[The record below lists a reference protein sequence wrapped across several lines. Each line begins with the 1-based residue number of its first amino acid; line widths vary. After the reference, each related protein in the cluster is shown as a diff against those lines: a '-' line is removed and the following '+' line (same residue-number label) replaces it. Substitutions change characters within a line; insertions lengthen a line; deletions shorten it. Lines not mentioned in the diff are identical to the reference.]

1 MIHHARSCRLKA
13 PLASACVMHIVWA
26 SVSTTRARHRVLRV
40 DRLLLTACSIS
51 RAVGLLTQPLHEP
64 AISPSSAWQGSPGL
78 RFCALS
84 FRTSANTDVVG
95 NCSSGRRSR
104 GALGVSSASRR
115 RLSRSI
121 HALRVSAPCD
131 GRSGVMGPFIVRDR
145 RDRHLCCGRSEL
157 AGCTPACAAGRGR
170 VGVPPEDDTG
180 HWCTLRARG
189 AGVRRL
195 YDRPLAMGVPTPLGH
210 GERTLGVL
218 SGQPSPSVP
227 MRECTAS
234 P

>member
-157 AGCTPACAAGRGR
+157 AGCTSGRRHGSLVHPPCARCGRAS
-170 VGVPPEDDTG
+170 VVSAT
-180 HWCTLRARG
+180 A
-189 AGVRRL
+189 
-195 YDRPLAMGVPTPLGH
+195 
-210 GERTLGVL
+210 
-218 SGQPSPSVP
+218 PSPWVYRPPRASGVHA
-227 MRECTAS
+227 RRVERSAVAECTRA
-234 P
+234 